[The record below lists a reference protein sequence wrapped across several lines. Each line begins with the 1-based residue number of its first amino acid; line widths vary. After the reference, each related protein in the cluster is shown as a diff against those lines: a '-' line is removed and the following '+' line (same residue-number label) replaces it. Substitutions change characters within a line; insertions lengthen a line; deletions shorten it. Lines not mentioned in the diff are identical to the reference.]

1 MAGSMKDA
9 LQKSGLAKPTPEAP
23 KQDHKKWANELVED
37 DKPHVPFE
45 APALTKPKDTPNK
58 R

>member
-1 MAGSMKDA
+1 MKDA